1 MEENPNL
8 VEERMLNCAQ
18 EVDELSDIWKVST
31 ESNFCRADRHGDVQS
46 PAKLHS
52 CQIESTH

>member
-1 MEENPNL
+1 MEENPQ
-8 VEERMLNCAQ
+8 RMLNCAQ
-18 EVDELSDIWKVST
+18 EVDELCDIWKVST